1 MGGRE
6 GMSGSEVGDEVGV
19 REGMSGSEEE
29 QEKREGV
36 QHMCDVC
43 S

>member
-19 REGMSGSEEE
+19 REGMSGSEVGDEW
-29 QEKREGV
+29 EGGRG
-36 QHMCDVC
+36 
-43 S
+43 